1 MIRHA
6 ATVPPGRRP
15 LMRHNSSVSRWR
27 AAIFRNS
34 PGRVDR
40 QAQRQELSRLVQA
53 DSSRLKPRSRQRC
66 TNPRHCRCS
75 GPYASEDGERTLGR
89 LGRWQRLANDHEALP
104 EAAEAMADRK
114 PADRLIPIAGAQ
126 RSVQACLPALVQ
138 KCREGSL
145 AAVGRPGILGD
156 RPRQHKGWAG

>member
-1 MIRHA
+1 MHESQALQVLRAIRA
-6 ATVPPGRRP
+6 GGWGR
-15 LMRHNSSVSRWR
+15 
-27 AAIFRNS
+27 
-34 PGRVDR
+34 G
-40 QAQRQELSRLVQA
+40 
-53 DSSRLKPRSRQRC
+53 
-66 TNPRHCRCS
+66 
-75 GPYASEDGERTLGR
+75 TLGR
-89 LGRWQRLANDHEALP
+89 LGRWRRLANDHEALP

-138 KCREGSL
+138 KCHEGSL